1 MSSALFPGNCS
12 RTAELLRDM
21 DWSEHPLG
29 PIERWPA
36 SLRTAVGVVLDSPA
50 TKILLWGPRLF
61 SFYNDGYA
69 ALLGTLPEHGIG
81 KPFAEFRPS
90 VWKDVEPF
98 VASALAGTPR
108 ELSQMRA
115 IVRREGEEEIAHF
128 TICYS
133 PVRDDGGAIAGV
145 IADLVE
151 TTEHVRFQAALEI
164 ENQRQRALFDQAPAF
179 MALAGPPPDYPLK
192 YVNAAFRKLTGDR
205 PLVDRPALA
214 ALPELGP
221 QGYLAMIERVVETGE
236 PATGWDVPFQIEDG
250 PGAER
255 GPRYLD
261 FVFQPILGE
270 EDQLTGIL
278 CIGYDATDRHLARRK
293 AEKLQRDLHHVSRV
307 SAMGTMAAT
316 IAHELSQPL
325 TAAGNYLAGCRRP
338 IAGLDAGE
346 KEILEPCI
354 ERAHAQIRRASEII
368 RRARAAALSDSA
380 PHAIVPI
387 KELIDNVL
395 ELIETADSCAK
406 DIEIHT
412 AFGADPIEVCVDA
425 VQIEQVLLNLIRN
438 ACQAMAGSK
447 RREIRISA
455 HSRGDGLAEVRVAD
469 TGRGLP
475 PGQSDVFAGFVQSST
490 GGLGIGLSLSRTL
503 VESHGGT
510 MWAHNNADGGA
521 TFHFTLPVRE
531 ALATTQKRDSYS

>member
-12 RTAELLRDM
+12 DMAERLREM

-50 TKILLWGPRLF
+50 IKILLWGPQLF

-69 ALLGTLPEHGIG
+69 KLLGARPEHGIG
-81 KPFAEFRPS
+81 TPFAEFRPS

-98 VASALAGTPR
+98 VASALAGAPQDLR
-108 ELSQMRA
+108 QVRSV
-115 IVRREGEEEIAHF
+115 VRREGKEEIAHF
-128 TICYS
+128 MICYS
-133 PVRDDGGAIAGV
+133 PVRDEQGAIGGV
-145 IADLVE
+145 IAEFTE
-151 TTEHVRFQAALEI
+151 TTEHVRVQAALEI
-164 ENQRQRALFDQAPAF
+164 ENQRHRALFDQAPAF
-179 MALAGPPPDYPLK
+179 MALAGPPPDYPIH
-192 YVNAAFRKLTGDR
+192 YVNAAFRKLTGNR

-214 ALPELGP
+214 ALPELGS
-221 QGYLAMIERVVETGE
+221 QGYLAMLDRVVETGE
-236 PATGWDVPFQIEDG
+236 PVTGWDAPFQVEDG
-250 PGAER
+250 PRAAR
-255 GPRYLD
+255 GQRYLD

-270 EDQLTGIL
+270 EGQLTGIL
-278 CIGYDATDRHLARRK
+278 CIGYDSTERHLARRK
-293 AEKLQRDLHHVSRV
+293 AEKLQRDLQHVSRI
-307 SAMGTMAAT
+307 SAMSTMAAT

-325 TAAGNYLAGCRRP
+325 TAAGNYLAGCRRS
-338 IAGLDAGE
+338 ILGLDAGE
-346 KEILEPCI
+346 REALETCL
-354 ERAHAQIRRASEII
+354 ERAHAQIQRAGEII

-380 PHAIVPI
+380 PHTIVPI
-387 KELIDNVL
+387 QELVDNVI
-395 ELIETADSCAK
+395 ELIEAADSCAK

-412 AFGADPIEVCVDA
+412 AFGADPIEVCVDV

-447 RREIRISA
+447 GREIRISA
-455 HSRGDGLAEVRVAD
+455 HSRGDGLAEVQVAD

-475 PGQSDVFAGFVQSST
+475 PGNGDVFAGFVQSSS

-510 MWAHNNADGGA
+510 MWAHNNAGEGA
-521 TFHFTLPVRE
+521 TFHFTVPMRE
-531 ALATTQKRDSYS
+531 ALPKEE